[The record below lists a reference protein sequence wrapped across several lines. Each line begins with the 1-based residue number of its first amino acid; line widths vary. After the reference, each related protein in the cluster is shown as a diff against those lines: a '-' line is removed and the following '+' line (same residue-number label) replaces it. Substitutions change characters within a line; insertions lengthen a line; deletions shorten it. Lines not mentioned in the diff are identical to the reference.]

1 MKLIDKSGKLFGKVH
16 IFDIVIALVF
26 VTIILGALNKFSGGN
41 LISFSGGTKEVDV
54 VYWLETNEYRPEF
67 LESIKVGD
75 ILAEDKKFLEGK
87 IEEIEII
94 DFNVTEVDNNGN
106 TVVGPHP
113 FMKKARVKVS
123 ATLNYNE
130 PLYDLGKQ
138 EVRVGAILFLTTE
151 KAKLSVTV
159 TDFKDVQ

>member
-16 IFDIVIALVF
+16 IFDIVIAMVF

-41 LISFSGGTKEVDV
+41 LISFSGGTKQVDV

-67 LESIKVGD
+67 LESIHVGD
-75 ILAEDKKFLEGK
+75 VLAEDKKFLDGK

-106 TVVGPHP
+106 TVVGIHP

-123 ATLNYNE
+123 ATLNYND

-151 KAKLSVTV
+151 KADLSVTV
-159 TDFKDVQ
+159 TDFKVVQ